1 MKKKLFALLTCA
13 ALLTASLTGCGGGNK
28 PAESAAAP
36 AESTQAEA
44 DTKEEETKAEEKA
57 ASGDTKIA
65 LITMDSIDQ
74 HWVTL
79 NEGAQKAAKDL
90 GVTVTFM
97 SPNTKDDAQQIEC
110 VNNAVAGGYQAIIV
124 AANGPDAISSAL
136 KEAASSGIKIVY
148 VDSPANV
155 DAEATFSTDNEAAGK
170 TAGEEMIKALSD
182 AGITSGKIGIVNVNA
197 ATDSTVKREAGFR
210 SAFEG
215 SDFELMETQYGEG
228 DAAKSQTIA
237 ENYITQGV
245 VGIFGCN
252 EGSTTGTGNAIKAS
266 GKSDIIGVGFDKSDA
281 ILGLIEDGFL
291 LCTMAQNPDVM
302 GEEGVK
308 AAVAALNGESLG
320 GKVTDTG
327 VSAIKAGGASSGS
340 GEAAQADAG
349 AGSDITASKEWKIA
363 LITMDSIDQHWVTLN
378 EGAQEM
384 AKELGVSVTFMSP
397 NTKDDAQQIECVNN
411 AVAGNY
417 EAIIVAANGP
427 DAISSAL
434 KEAASSGVKIVYV
447 DSPANV
453 DAEATFSTDNEAAGK
468 TAGEEMMKALKDA
481 GITSG
486 KIGIVNVNAATDS
499 TVKREAGFRSA
510 FEGSDFELMET
521 QYGEGDAA
529 KSQTIAENYIT
540 QGVVGIFGCNEGSTT
555 GTGNA
560 IKASGKSDI
569 IGVGFDKS
577 DAIMNLINDGY
588 LLCTMA
594 QNPDVM
600 GKEGVKAAV
609 QALEGESLGGKVQDT
624 GVSVLTK

>member
-1 MKKKLFALLTCA
+1 MKRKLIAMLSCVALA
-13 ALLTASLTGCGGGNK
+13 AASIAGCSSSK

-36 AESTQAEA
+36 AET
-44 DTKEEETKAEEKA
+44 TKAAEGSEA
-57 ASGDTKIA
+57 AAPSGDIKIA

-79 NEGAQKAAKDL
+79 NEGAQKAAAEL

-110 VNNAVAGGYQAIIV
+110 VNNAVAGGYQAIVV

-136 KEAASSGIKIVY
+136 KEAVSAGVKLVY

-170 TAGEEMIKALSD
+170 TAGEEMIKALEA

-197 ATDSTVKREAGFR
+197 ATDSTVKREKGFR

-215 SDFELMETQYGEG
+215 KGYELMETQYGEG

-266 GKSDIIGVGFDKSDA
+266 GNANIIGVGFDKSDA
-281 ILGLIEDGFL
+281 IMNLINDGYL

-302 GEEGVK
+302 GEDGVK
-308 AAVAALNGESLG
+308 AAVAAIKGESLG

-327 VSAIKAGGASSGS
+327 VSVITKDGAQAGGAP
-340 GEAAQADAG
+340 AAQAAD
-349 AGSDITASKEWKIA
+349 TAEVKASQAWKIA

-378 EGAQEM
+378 EGAQAE
-384 AKELGVSVTFMSP
+384 AEKLGVTVTFMSP

-411 AVAGNY
+411 AVAGGY
-417 EAIIVAANGP
+417 QAIVVAANGP

-434 KEAASSGVKIVYV
+434 KEAVSAGVKLVYV

-468 TAGEEMMKALKDA
+468 TAGEEMIKALEAA

-499 TVKREAGFRSA
+499 TVKREKGFRSA
-510 FEGSDFELMET
+510 FEGKGYELMET

-560 IKASGKSDI
+560 IKASGNANI

-600 GKEGVKAAV
+600 GEDGVKAAV
-609 QALEGESLGGKVQDT
+609 AALEGQDQGGKVTDT
-624 GVSVLTK
+624 GVSVIKK

>member
-1 MKKKLFALLTCA
+1 MKRKLIAMLSCVALA
-13 ALLTASLTGCGGGNK
+13 AASIAGCSSSK
-28 PAESAAAP
+28 PAESVAAP
-36 AESTQAEA
+36 AET
-44 DTKEEETKAEEKA
+44 TKAAEGSEA
-57 ASGDTKIA
+57 AAPSGDIKIA

-79 NEGAQKAAKDL
+79 NEGAQKAAAEL

-110 VNNAVAGGYQAIIV
+110 VNNAVAGGYQAIVV

-136 KEAASSGIKIVY
+136 KEAVGAGVKLVY

-170 TAGEEMIKALSD
+170 TAGEEMIKALEA

-197 ATDSTVKREAGFR
+197 ATDSTVKREKGFR

-215 SDFELMETQYGEG
+215 KGYELMETQYGEG

-266 GKSDIIGVGFDKSDA
+266 GNANIIGVGFDKSDA
-281 ILGLIEDGFL
+281 IMNLINDGYL

-302 GEEGVK
+302 GEDGVK
-308 AAVAALNGESLG
+308 AAVAAIKGESLG

-327 VSAIKAGGASSGS
+327 VSVITKDGAQAGGAP
-340 GEAAQADAG
+340 AAPAAD
-349 AGSDITASKEWKIA
+349 TAEVKASQEWKIA

-378 EGAQEM
+378 EGAQAE
-384 AKELGVSVTFMSP
+384 AEKLGVTVTFMSP

-411 AVAGNY
+411 AVAGGY
-417 EAIIVAANGP
+417 QAIVVAANGP

-434 KEAASSGVKIVYV
+434 KEAVGAGVKLVYV

-468 TAGEEMMKALKDA
+468 TAGEEMIKALEAA

-499 TVKREAGFRSA
+499 TVKREKGFRSA
-510 FEGSDFELMET
+510 FEGKGYELMET

-560 IKASGKSDI
+560 IKASGNANI

-600 GKEGVKAAV
+600 GEDGVKAAV
-609 QALEGESLGGKVQDT
+609 AALEGQDQGGKVTDT
-624 GVSVLTK
+624 GVSVIKK

>member
-1 MKKKLFALLTCA
+1 MKKKLLALLSGA
-13 ALLTASLTGCGGGNK
+13 ALLAATLAGCGGSK
-28 PAESAAAP
+28 PEETTAAAA
-36 AESTQAEA
+36 AETTAA
-44 DTKEEETKAEEKA
+44 AAEETTAAA

-79 NEGAQKAAKDL
+79 NEGAQKAAKEL

-110 VNNAVAGGYQAIIV
+110 VNNAVAGGYQ
-124 AANGPDAISSAL
+124 
-136 KEAASSGIKIVY
+136 
-148 VDSPANV
+148 
-155 DAEATFSTDNEAAGK
+155 
-170 TAGEEMIKALSD
+170 
-182 AGITSGKIGIVNVNA
+182 
-197 ATDSTVKREAGFR
+197 
-210 SAFEG
+210 
-215 SDFELMETQYGEG
+215 
-228 DAAKSQTIA
+228 
-237 ENYITQGV
+237 
-245 VGIFGCN
+245 
-252 EGSTTGTGNAIKAS
+252 
-266 GKSDIIGVGFDKSDA
+266 
-281 ILGLIEDGFL
+281 
-291 LCTMAQNPDVM
+291 
-302 GEEGVK
+302 
-308 AAVAALNGESLG
+308 
-320 GKVTDTG
+320 
-327 VSAIKAGGASSGS
+327 
-340 GEAAQADAG
+340 
-349 AGSDITASKEWKIA
+349 
-363 LITMDSIDQHWVTLN
+363 
-378 EGAQEM
+378 
-384 AKELGVSVTFMSP
+384 
-397 NTKDDAQQIECVNN
+397 
-411 AVAGNY
+411 
-417 EAIIVAANGP
+417 AIIVAANGP

-468 TAGEEMMKALKDA
+468 TAGEEMLKGLEAA

-510 FEGSDFELMET
+510 FEGTDFELMETQYGEGDAAKSQTIAENYITQGVVGIFGCNEGSTTGTGNAIKASGKSNIIGVGFDKSDAILNLIDDGFLLCTMAQNPDVMGEEGVKAAVAALNGESLGGKVTDTGVSAIKAGGAAAPAAAGGAAVTASKEWKIALITMDSIDQHWVTLNEGAQETAKELGVTVTFMSPNTKDDAQQIECVNNAVAGGYEAIIVAANGPDAISSALKEAASSGVKIVYVDSPANVEAEATFSTDNEAAGKTAGEEMIKALEAAGITSGKIGIVNVNAATDSTVKREAGFRSAFEGKDFELMET

-609 QALEGESLGGKVQDT
+609 QALEGESLGGAVQDT

>member
-1 MKKKLFALLTCA
+1 MKKKLFAMLCCMTMLA
-13 ALLTASLTGCGGGNK
+13 ASLTGCGG
-28 PAESAAAP
+28 
-36 AESTQAEA
+36 Q
-44 DTKEEETKAEEKA
+44 KA
-57 ASGDTKIA
+57 AETGADASSATETASADGAKIA

-79 NEGAQKAAKDL
+79 NEGAQKAAKEL
-90 GVTVTFM
+90 GVVVDFM

-110 VNNAVAGGYQAIIV
+110 VNNAVAGGYKAIIV

-136 KEAASSGIKIVY
+136 KDAASQGVKIVY

-155 DAEATFSTDNEAAGK
+155 DAEATFSTDNKAAGK
-170 TAGEEMIKALSD
+170 TAGEEMIKALEA
-182 AGITSGKIGIVNVNA
+182 AGVTSGDIGIVNVNA
-197 ATDSTVKREAGFR
+197 ATDSCVAREEGFR
-210 SAFEG
+210 SAFDG
-215 SDFELMETQYGEG
+215 SNYNLLETQYGEG
-228 DAAKSQTIA
+228 DAAKSQSIA

-252 EGSTTGTGNAIKAS
+252 EGSTAGTGNAIKAS
-266 GKSDIIGVGFDKSDA
+266 GKNVIGVGFDKSDA
-281 ILGLIEDGFL
+281 IQNLIKDGFL

-302 GEEGVK
+302 GYEGVK
-308 AAVAALNGESLG
+308 AAVAAIGGESLG

-327 VSAIKAGGASSGS
+327 VSVINAAALGGEGDALAAS
-340 GEAAQADAG
+340 AV
-349 AGSDITASKEWKIA
+349 TASKEWKIA

-378 EGAQEM
+378 EGAQ
-384 AKELGVSVTFMSP
+384 AKAAELGVKVDFMSP

-411 AVAGNY
+411 AAAGGY
-417 EAIIVAANGP
+417 DAIMVAANGP

-434 KEAASSGVKIVYV
+434 KDASSKGIKIVYV

-453 DAEATFSTDNEAAGK
+453 DAEATFSTDNKAAGK
-468 TAGEEMMKALKDA
+468 SAGEEMIKALEAA
-481 GITSG
+481 GVTSG
-486 KIGIVNVNAATDS
+486 DIGIINVNAATDS
-499 TVKREAGFRSA
+499 CVAREEGFRSA
-510 FEGSDFELMET
+510 FDGKGYNLLET

-529 KSQTIAENYIT
+529 KSQSIAENYVT

-555 GTGNA
+555 GAGNA
-560 IKASGKSDI
+560 IKASGNSGI

-577 DAIMNLINDGY
+577 DAIMNLIADGN

-600 GKEGVKAAV
+600 GSKGVEACV
-609 QALEGESLGGKVQDT
+609 RALEGESLGGEVVDT

>member
-1 MKKKLFALLTCA
+1 MKRKLIAMLSCVALA
-13 ALLTASLTGCGGGNK
+13 AASIAGCSSSK

-36 AESTQAEA
+36 AET
-44 DTKEEETKAEEKA
+44 TKAAEGSEA
-57 ASGDTKIA
+57 AAPSGDIKIA

-79 NEGAQKAAKDL
+79 NEGAQKAAAEL

-110 VNNAVAGGYQAIIV
+110 VNNAVAGGYQAIVV

-136 KEAASSGIKIVY
+136 KEAAGAGVKLVY

-170 TAGEEMIKALSD
+170 TAGEEMIKALEA

-197 ATDSTVKREAGFR
+197 ATDSTVKREKGFR

-215 SDFELMETQYGEG
+215 KGYELMETQYGEG

-266 GKSDIIGVGFDKSDA
+266 GNANIIGVGFDKSDA
-281 ILGLIEDGFL
+281 IMNLINDGYL

-302 GEEGVK
+302 GEDGVK
-308 AAVAALNGESLG
+308 AAVAAIKGESLG

-327 VSAIKAGGASSGS
+327 VSVITKDGAQAGGAP
-340 GEAAQADAG
+340 AAQAAD
-349 AGSDITASKEWKIA
+349 TAEVKASQAWKIA

-378 EGAQEM
+378 EGAQAE
-384 AKELGVSVTFMSP
+384 AEKLGVTVTFMSP

-411 AVAGNY
+411 AVAGGY
-417 EAIIVAANGP
+417 QAIVVAANGP

-434 KEAASSGVKIVYV
+434 KEAVSAGVKLVYV

-468 TAGEEMMKALKDA
+468 TAGEEMIKALEAA

-499 TVKREAGFRSA
+499 TVKREKGFRSA
-510 FEGSDFELMET
+510 FEGKGYELMET

-560 IKASGKSDI
+560 IKASGNANI

-600 GKEGVKAAV
+600 GEDGVKAAV
-609 QALEGESLGGKVQDT
+609 AALEGQDQGGKVTDT
-624 GVSVLTK
+624 GVSVIKK